1 MNIDKSNI
9 KGGTPNQV
17 FVQGQEV
24 MVRRLG
30 DGMEYKAKIA
40 GLAVGL
46 PEFSVYILEI
56 VDPLPDNTHDWSH
69 FTLTAACIDPK

>member
-1 MNIDKSNI
+1 MNIDKTGKN
-9 KGGTPNQV
+9 GGTPNQT

-40 GLAVGL
+40 GIAVVL
-46 PEFSVYILEI
+46 PEFNMYILEI
-56 VDPLPDNTHDWSH
+56 VDPVPNNPRGWSH
-69 FTLTAACIDPK
+69 FTLTAACIDTI